1 MKSSGILLLLLIAAL
16 ILAAGCTR
24 SSPAPIAPAVTP
36 AVTPSP
42 PAAVP
47 AETTVPSLTAVAP
60 PATVTVIHNIVP
72 LKAWKDSELH
82 LAFEAPEDWNVTT
95 RVASQPDSYQGHVYN
110 TVLVPGGG
118 FSIIT
123 YPVSL
128 NQDQAYRDEFR
139 GWTPAPVETTVT
151 INGIVY
157 GRFESTANG
166 QTRVGYVVQKA
177 SASDIGFASV
187 LIYMADN
194 ISRPFDKG
202 DFENV
207 VSSFTYFTEK
217 QVGNVSGEEI
227 PRVR

>member
-1 MKSSGILLLLLIAAL
+1 MKSSGIQILILIIAL
-16 ILAAGCTR
+16 ILAAGCTQ
-24 SSPAPIAPAVTP
+24 SSPAPVPQPVTT
-36 AVTPSP
+36 AVTPSL
-42 PAAVP
+42 PA
-47 AETTVPSLTAVAP
+47 AETTVPSVTASAP
-60 PATVTVIHNIVP
+60 QVTVTVIHYIVP
-72 LKAWKDSELH
+72 VKSWKDSELH
-82 LAFEAPEDWNVTT
+82 LAFEASGDWNVTT

-151 INGIVY
+151 INNIVY

-187 LIYMADN
+187 LTFTTDN
-194 ISRPFDKG
+194 VARPFDKA
-202 DFENV
+202 DFEKV
-207 VSSFTYFTEK
+207 VSSFTYFTEN
-217 QVGNVSGEEI
+217 QAANVTGEEI